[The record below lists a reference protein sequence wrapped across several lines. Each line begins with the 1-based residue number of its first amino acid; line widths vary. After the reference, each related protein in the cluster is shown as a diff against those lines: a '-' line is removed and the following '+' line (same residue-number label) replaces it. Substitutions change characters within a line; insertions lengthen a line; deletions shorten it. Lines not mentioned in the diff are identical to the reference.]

1 MSGGNWNTQRKTT
14 DLPQVT
20 DKLYHIMLHR
30 VHIARSGL
38 ELTTLVVIGID
49 CIGSYKFENIPVLNI
64 LFATIYQ
71 RSGNKGVKSIY

>member
-1 MSGGNWNTQRKTT
+1 MSGGNWNTRRKTT

-49 CIGSYKFENIPVLNI
+49 CIGSCKFENIPVLDI

>member
-1 MSGGNWNTQRKTT
+1 MSGGNWNTRRKTT

-20 DKLYHIMLHR
+20 DKLYHMMLHR